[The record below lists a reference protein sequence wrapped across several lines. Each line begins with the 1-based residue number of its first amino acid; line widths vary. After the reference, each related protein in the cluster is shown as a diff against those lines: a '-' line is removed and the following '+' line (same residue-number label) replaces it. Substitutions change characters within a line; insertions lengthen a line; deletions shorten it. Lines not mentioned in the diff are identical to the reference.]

1 MRARGVVKRV
11 VALGWPGGNGRS
23 AVLVVVLALVT
34 SIAATPVRASHDE
47 TSGELFRRA
56 VVSDLGVVAS
66 MSVQASRVGID
77 VLDNGGNAMDA
88 AVATVFAIGVTRPE
102 MCGIGGGGFL
112 LYRSADGEDVAALD
126 FRESYPKA
134 ADGGALYGPG
144 MHGPGKTP
152 FSGFAGHMAVGVP
165 GTVAGMAAA
174 LERYGSGDFTLA
186 QLIRSDNATSTLRAE
201 GLARNGMTVTS
212 QFSAFERLFLQR
224 LSYYPETR
232 SVYLLGGTAPY
243 PPGATLV
250 QEEYAE
256 SLRRVAEQGVD
267 AFYRGPIASS
277 IVVDMDGAE
286 EAAEANPAIV
296 AEFGPYPNDIG
307 LLNSEADDLA
317 SYRAVWR
324 EPLTESYR
332 GHKVITMPFP
342 AAGAISVVE
351 MLNIL
356 DNADLGSAEIGHS
369 SADHVHLL
377 AEAQKLA
384 LADRHGLVQFAGD
397 PPPELIRTLTSKRYG
412 RERFREIE
420 MDQAQSY
427 EPGLV
432 AASAAAPAEK
442 GSQTTHLSVIDGD
455 GNAVAVTCSLGLP
468 FGSGVVAPGTGFLL
482 NAQLVP
488 PDAPRTAVAGLG
500 GERSVSSMTPAIVVR
515 GGRPVLVT
523 GGAGGSSIPMGVL
536 QSIVNVV
543 DFGRDAAH
551 AIDAARVAVKNA
563 NSPAARLE
571 LEECMFYP
579 AQVCERFH
587 DDVEQELTDRGHD
600 VRTVD
605 DGFGYTFEPVIQS
618 AAFNRGTGKNEAV
631 SDPREEGGAC
641 GQEAPC
647 EHEEK
652 RQAR

>member
-1 MRARGVVKRV
+1 MNGRGVLKRV
-11 VALGWPGGNGRS
+11 VASGWPGANGS

-34 SIAATPVRASHDE
+34 SMAVTPARASHDE
-47 TSGELFRRA
+47 TSGELFRPA
-56 VVSDLGVVAS
+56 VVSAGGVVAS

-77 VLDNGGNAMDA
+77 VLNGGGNAIDA
-88 AVATVFAIGVTRPE
+88 AVATVFAVGVTRPE

-126 FRESYPKA
+126 FRESYPDA
-134 ADGGALYGPG
+134 ADTAPYGEPG
-144 MHGPGKTP
+144 MHRPGKTP
-152 FSGFAGHMAVGVP
+152 FSGLAGHMAVGVP

-174 LERYGSGDFTLA
+174 LERYGSGRFTLA
-186 QLIRSDNATSTLRAE
+186 QLIRSDDPTSRLRAE

-212 QFSAFERLFLQR
+212 KFSAFETLFLQR

-232 SVYLLGGTAPY
+232 SIYLVGGAAPY

-250 QEEYAE
+250 QKEYAE
-256 SLRRVAEQGVD
+256 SLRLVAKGGVD
-267 AFYRGPIASS
+267 AFYRGVIGSS
-277 IVVDMDGAE
+277 IVTDMIGAE
-286 EAAEANPAIV
+286 KAAETNPAIV
-296 AEFGPYPNDIG
+296 AEFGTDPNDIG
-307 LLNSEADDLA
+307 LLSADDLA

-324 EPLTESYR
+324 EPLATSYR
-332 GHKVITMPFP
+332 GRKVITMPFP

-356 DNADLGSAEIGHS
+356 ENANLGSLGHS

-384 LADRHGLVQFAGD
+384 LADRHGHVQFAGD

-412 RERFREIE
+412 RERFGEID

-427 EPGLV
+427 ERGIVPG
-432 AASAAAPAEK
+432 SPAAPAGK
-442 GSQTTHLSVIDGD
+442 SSQTTHVSVIDGD
-455 GNAVAVTCSLGLP
+455 GNAVAVTCSLGLA
-468 FGSGVVAPGTGFLL
+468 FGSGVVAPRTGFLL

-488 PDAPRTAVAGLG
+488 PDAPRNPDAGLG
-500 GERSVSSMTPAIVVR
+500 GERSVSSMTPAIVVH

-523 GGAGGSSIPMGVL
+523 GGAGSNSIPMGVL
-536 QSIVNVV
+536 QSMVNVV
-543 DFGRDAAH
+543 DFGQDAAH

-563 NSPAARLE
+563 NSDEAGTLE
-571 LEECMFYP
+571 IEECNFYP
-579 AQVCERFH
+579 VQVCERFH
-587 DDVEQELTDRGHD
+587 DDVEKELTDRGHD

-605 DGFGYTFEPVIQS
+605 DGFGYTFEPVLQS
-618 AAFNRGTGKNEAV
+618 AAINRATGNNEAV

-641 GQEAPC
+641 GQNAPC